1 MNPRFR
7 SPAIVGVLFASL
19 ATVIACGPAASP
31 SPSPSS
37 GPNDSPG
44 ASGEGEIFPNII
56 SGELIEGENRIIF
69 TFQAASGQPI
79 ATPDR
84 TASVTF
90 TGPGGETVAGSDPE
104 FVWSIEDVVGLYV
117 TKATFPV
124 AGDWMAS
131 FTTAAPDSPEQTIP
145 FSFQVK
151 TDASVVW
158 PGEDAPSVDTPTL
171 ADVGG
176 DVAKISSDA
185 DPDPAFY
192 ETSVADALAAKEPF
206 VLVFATPKFCQT
218 KTCGPTLEKIKAVA
232 ADHPDVTF
240 INVEPYL
247 LEDVEGQLQ
256 PDLSADGQLQAAP
269 ATTAYGLLVEPFVFV
284 VDADGVVTDSYEL
297 IFTTDEIDA
306 ALDALS

>member
-1 MNPRFR
+1 MHPRLR
-7 SPAIVGVLFASL
+7 APAIVGVLVASL
-19 ATVIACGPAASP
+19 ATVIACGPTASP
-31 SPSPSS
+31 SPSTAPPAS
-37 GPNDSPG
+37 G
-44 ASGEGEIFPNII
+44 ASAIYPNII
-56 SGELIEGENRIIF
+56 SGELIVGENRIIF
-69 TFQAASGQPI
+69 TFQAADGQPI

-84 TASVTF
+84 TVTVTF
-90 TGPGGETVAGSDPE
+90 IGPGGEEVSASDPE

-117 TKATFPV
+117 TRATFPV
-124 AGDWMAS
+124 AGVWMAS

-145 FSFQVK
+145 FSFDVK

-192 ETSVADALAAKEPF
+192 ETSVADALTAKKPF

-247 LEDVEGQLQ
+247 LEDVDGQLQ
-256 PDLSADGQLQAAP
+256 PKLDAKGNLQAVP
-269 ATTAYGLLVEPFVFV
+269 ATVDYGLVTEPFVFV
-284 VDADGVVTDSYEL
+284 VGGDGIVKASFEL
-297 IFTTDEIDA
+297 IFTPAEIDA
-306 ALDALS
+306 ALQDLS